1 MANLFDNRLLL
12 NDEKFPTD
20 LKEKINSIIDVFFDD
35 IKYKSYEIEFNLLTS
50 EVIFNFDFGI
60 TNINVSIH
68 YLTILDNNI
77 EDVFHIIY
85 KLIDQ
90 EFKKIWYKEG

>member
-1 MANLFDNRLLL
+1 MVNLFDNRLLL

-35 IKYKSYEIEFNLLTS
+35 IKYKSYEIEFNLITS
-50 EVIFNFDFGI
+50 EVIFNFNFGI
-60 TNINVSIH
+60 THIKVFIY

-90 EFKKIWYKEG
+90 EFRNIWYKED

>member
-1 MANLFDNRLLL
+1 MAILFDDCLLL

-20 LKEKINSIIDVFFDD
+20 LKEKINNIIDVFFDD
-35 IKYKSYEIEFNLLTS
+35 IKCKNYEIKFNLLTS

-60 TNINVSIH
+60 KNINVFIH